1 MNANCIIIDDES
13 RNVKLLAALIKEY
26 FPSLTVVAAE
36 TNAKKGLLQIEELKP
51 QLVFLD
57 IEMPQLTGFDILKK
71 SEPVFFEIIFVT
83 AYNDYAIEAF
93 DYHAIGYLTKPIN
106 TEKFIATVTA
116 ALQRVEHKNFN
127 QQLAAV
133 LENTGKQ
140 NKQQKIPL
148 STSSGLLFVKL
159 DDIIYCESNG
169 NYTEFYLTGNK
180 HNLVTRQI
188 GEYEKLL
195 PDAEFIRIH
204 DKYIINLSHITEY
217 IKGSGGEVV
226 MENGKALPVATRRKD
241 EFLSRFDK
249 WLRRKN

>member
-1 MNANCIIIDDES
+1 MNTSCIIIDDES
-13 RNVKLLAALIKEY
+13 RNVKLLEALIREY
-26 FPSLTVVAAE
+26 FPSLTIAAAE
-36 TNAKKGLLQIEELKP
+36 TNPKKGLQQIEECKP
-51 QLVFLD
+51 QLIFLD

-71 SEPVFFEIIFVT
+71 MEPLLFEVIFVT
-83 AYNDYAIEAF
+83 AYNDYAVEAF

-106 TEKFIATVTA
+106 TEKFIATVTS
-116 ALQRVEHKNFN
+116 ALQRIEQKNFN
-127 QQLAAV
+127 KQLASV
-133 LENTGKQ
+133 LENTSKQ
-140 NKQQKIPL
+140 DKQQKIPL
-148 STSSGLLFVKL
+148 STSHGLLFVKL

-195 PDAEFIRIH
+195 PNPEFIRIH
-204 DKYIINLSHITEY
+204 DRYIINLSHITEY
-217 IKGSGGEVV
+217 IKGSGGEVI
-226 MENGKALPVATRRKD
+226 MENGKTLPVATRRKE